1 MEYLKLPKDYFSFN
15 EDERV
20 ELANR
25 VVFDKDVCMKILID
39 DNGVDYITSI
49 LNGRL
54 SVYINEEEYEQAD
67 FMDKIIK
74 TIINNYEQRM

>member
-25 VVFDKDVCMKILID
+25 VVFDKAVCM
-39 DNGVDYITSI
+39 
-49 LNGRL
+49 
-54 SVYINEEEYEQAD
+54 
-67 FMDKIIK
+67 IIK
-74 TIINNYEQRM
+74 TIMNNYEQRMKFSQH

>member
-25 VVFDKDVCMKILID
+25 VVFDKAVCMKNLID

-49 LNGRL
+49 LNRRL